1 MKFYVNYISPD
12 VSKYGTH
19 QVLLTALG
27 TVAVERDSAASSVLC
42 VWLPSSQLETYQGFL
57 DNAKASAKK
66 FALEAEVADIQ
77 VKPPFTNK
85 KGIVT
90 QDIVFKFTG
99 AVTKSIEVDA
109 SVTL

>member
-1 MKFYVNYISPD
+1 MKFYVNYISPK

-42 VWLPSSQLETYQGFL
+42 IWLPSVKLDEYKGFL
-57 DNAKASAKK
+57 DNAKAVAKK

-77 VKPPFTNK
+77 AKPPFTNK
-85 KGIVT
+85 DGVLT

-109 SVTL
+109 SVIW